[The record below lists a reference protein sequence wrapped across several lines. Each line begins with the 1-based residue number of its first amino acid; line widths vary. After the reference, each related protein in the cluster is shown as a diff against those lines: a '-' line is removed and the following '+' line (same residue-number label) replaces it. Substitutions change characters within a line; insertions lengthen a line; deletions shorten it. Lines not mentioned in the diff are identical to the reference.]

1 MIPNYNYREFVGDA
15 IESRLE
21 IDWPDKEVI
30 VAQKKRRT
38 RQAEKRFAVL
48 LTSIFQ
54 RNKMR

>member
-30 VAQKKRRT
+30 VAQKYRRFY
-38 RQAEKRFAVL
+38 RRSL
-48 LTSIFQ
+48 YD
-54 RNKMR
+54 NNMRGVPT

>member
-38 RQAEKRFAVL
+38 RQAEHRFSRE
-48 LTSIFQ
+48 T
-54 RNKMR
+54 R